1 MYEKEVFSECGSWKN
16 FEDLEDSLNLEE
28 LLELYQSAIER
39 FNRMAKLMVSAM
51 GGTIEEPSGSS
62 SSNKSVYDQHDLA
75 QLPIGIGYEV
85 AG

>member
-1 MYEKEVFSECGSWKN
+1 VFSECGSWKN

-51 GGTIEEPSGSS
+51 GGTIEEPSNSS
-62 SSNKSVYDQHDLA
+62 PKNSVYDQHDLA

>member
-16 FEDLEDSLNLEE
+16 FDDLEDSLNLEE

-39 FNRMAKLMVSAM
+39 FNRMAQLMVGAV
-51 GGTIEEPSGSS
+51 GGSLEPMPGEMQ
-62 SSNKSVYDQHDLA
+62 KGPAVYDEYDTQ
-75 QLPIGIGYEV
+75 QLPFGLGYEK